1 MPRLVT
7 PFSNPYAHGSHT
19 LTPYTTRQRSSVS
32 PSSSDKENA
41 TPELDMQ
48 STGKVL
54 ASQAAFREKLR
65 ENPNSQYYDPF
76 LPKEATRSTT
86 QKYRQLIQETNGISA
101 FPICMTHT

>member
-7 PFSNPYAHGSHT
+7 PSSNPYANGSHT
-19 LTPYTTRQRSSVS
+19 LTPYTRHRSEVS
-32 PSSSDKENA
+32 PSTSDKENA
-41 TPELDMQ
+41 TPEQHEMQ

-76 LPKEATRSTT
+76 LPKEVTRSTT
-86 QKYRQLIQETNGISA
+86 QKYRKLIQETNG
-101 FPICMTHT
+101 THLTVS